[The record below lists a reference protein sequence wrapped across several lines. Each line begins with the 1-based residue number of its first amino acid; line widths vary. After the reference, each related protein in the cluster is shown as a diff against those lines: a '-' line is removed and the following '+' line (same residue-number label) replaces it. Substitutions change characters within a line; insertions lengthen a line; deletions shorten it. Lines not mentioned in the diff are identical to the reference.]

1 MELLY
6 AGSGELDS
14 PTGDFSASLLPLAEA
29 QEGTGDMGTV
39 AGHHGDREL
48 TVSPSALS
56 TRIAGL

>member
-6 AGSGELDS
+6 AGNGVFDS
-14 PTGDFSASLLPLAEA
+14 PTRDFSAPLLPPTEA

-39 AGHHGDREL
+39 AGYLGDREL
-48 TVSPSALS
+48 TVSPLALS